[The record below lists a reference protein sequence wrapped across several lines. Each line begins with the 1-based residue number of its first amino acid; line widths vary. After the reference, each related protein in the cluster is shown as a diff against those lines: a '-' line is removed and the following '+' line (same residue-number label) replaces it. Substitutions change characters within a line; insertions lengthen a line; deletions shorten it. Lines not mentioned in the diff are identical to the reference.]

1 LINVGCAVRTL
12 GVKACTARPTLIRYS
27 RSNHQQM
34 KMEKFIW
41 PIRVYYEDTDA
52 GGVVFYANYLK
63 FFERARTE
71 MLRGMG
77 YEQDELIANESIIFV
92 VRSVQVDYLSPARF
106 NELLQVSAEVTLA
119 KKASLNF
126 EQLITRGDDVLCT
139 SIIRIACL
147 DADTMRPK
155 AIPENLLE
163 LLKNEH

>member
-1 LINVGCAVRTL
+1 MYAALTTLLRTL
-12 GVKACTARPTLIRYS
+12 RV
-27 RSNHQQM
+27 NHQQM
-34 KMEKFIW
+34 KMKKFIW

-71 MLRGMG
+71 MLRAMG
-77 YEQDELIANESIIFV
+77 YEQDELIANEGIIFV

-106 NELLQVSAEVTLA
+106 NELLQVSAEVTQA

-126 EQLITRGDDVLCT
+126 EQLITRGDDVLCK

-147 DADTMRPK
+147 DANTMRPK

-163 LLKNEH
+163 LLKNEY